1 MSPARIGALA
11 PHKSDIPA
19 TNVRGR
25 CLTGVMTF
33 STDALLAATAVVC
46 ARHGVDVSGLPAP
59 ELLGLSDDIGRL
71 RRDADVLMAQVAAE
85 IDRRSQAAD
94 AGAGLAARHGFRSA
108 GELIARATGG
118 SIAEANRLLVAG
130 GLLADAEALAFAG
143 TEALALAGASG
154 SGEAGCAAAAEP
166 TPVGLFRLDL
176 AALVREGRIGVDAA
190 AAFSGALEGLPDTER
205 TRALFSKALAK
216 APGLPLHHVRKLV
229 WRAQALADLAAWERR
244 EQRQHEARAV
254 TLRDDAD
261 GMVVLTARLAPLD
274 AAPIR
279 AVLDAGVRWALQQRR
294 DDPASDTRTPWQMR
308 ADILVDLCQHAL
320 DCTQATSGVK
330 TTVVVRMTRAELESG
345 LGLGEVDGMPQPFTA
360 SALRR
365 AAADAEIIPAVLGG
379 DSEILDW
386 GRSRRLFTSAQR
398 LALVER
404 EGGCSWCNAPPAWCE
419 AHHIR
424 WWDRDAG
431 PTDLSNAVLLCTRCH
446 HRVHRDGW
454 EIEVR
459 DHVVRFIPP
468 RALDPARAPRVGGRE
483 RFDLAA

>member
-1 MSPARIGALA
+1 
-11 PHKSDIPA
+11 
-19 TNVRGR
+19 
-25 CLTGVMTF
+25 MTF

-46 ARHGVDVSGLPAP
+46 VRDGVDVSGLPAP

-85 IDRRSQAAD
+85 IDRRSQTAD

-130 GLLADAEALAFAG
+130 GLLADAEG
-143 TEALALAGASG
+143 LALSVT
-154 SGEAGCAAAAEP
+154 SQPGEAGDGVAQET
-166 TPVGLFRLDL
+166 TPVGLFRLHL
-176 AALVREGRIGVDAA
+176 AGMVREGRIGVDGA

-205 TRALFSKALAK
+205 THALFSKALAK
-216 APGLPLHHVRKLV
+216 APGLPLHQVRKLV

-244 EQRQHEARAV
+244 EERQHEDRVV

-261 GMVVLTARLAPLD
+261 GVVVLTARLAPLD

-294 DDPASDTRTPWQMR
+294 DDPAADTRTPWQMR

-330 TTVVVRMTRAELESG
+330 TTVIVRMSRAELESG
-345 LGLGEVDGMPQPFTA
+345 LGLGEVDGTPQPISA
-360 SALRR
+360 GALRR

-386 GRSRRLFTSAQR
+386 GRSRRLFTPAQR

-424 WWDRDAG
+424 WWDKDAG
-431 PTDLSNAVLLCTRCH
+431 PTDLSNGVLLCTRCH

-468 RALDPARAPRVGGRE
+468 RALDPTRAPRVGGRE